1 MLLSMQLLS
10 NFSQT
15 IFYGDFGKTIL
26 LTKSKKIL
34 ILYDGTTSVCQI
46 KVRLTLVEKGLPFES
61 RNLDLR
67 KGDHFSKTHLKI
79 NPTLNS

>member
-1 MLLSMQLLS
+1 MQLLS

-15 IFYGDFGKTIL
+15 NFYGDFGKTIL

-34 ILYDGTTSVCQI
+34 ILYDGITSVCPI

-67 KGDHFSKTHLKI
+67 KGDQFSKTHLKI